1 MSEGITLVDTGF
13 GERPAFCAAWLVVEG
28 GRAAIIDCGTLHSV
42 PRMLAA
48 LDAAGVPRDAV
59 DHLVAT
65 HVHLD
70 HAGGAGALLRE
81 LPGAT
86 LVVHPRGAPHLVDP
100 AKLVA
105 SARQVYGDALFEQA
119 YGGLEP
125 VPPARVREAADGDV
139 LELAGRPLRL
149 VHTPGHAL
157 HHLSVWDAR
166 SRSWFTGDSFGI
178 SYREFDVGGRAFAI
192 PTTSP
197 VQFDPLQMKDSIRR
211 MLAEH
216 PDACHLTHYG
226 TVRGD
231 VQRLGL
237 RLIEQVDAMV
247 ALARFLADADDRQ
260 VALEQALTRLYVDRA
275 RIHGVQAPEHRVP
288 ELLAMDIQLNAQGLI
303 AWIERERRRSV
314 SPSG

>member
-1 MSEGITLVDTGF
+1 MDEGITLVDTGF

-28 GRAAIIDCGTLHSV
+28 GRAAFIDCGSLHSV
-42 PRMLAA
+42 PNMLAA
-48 LDAAGVPRDAV
+48 LDAAGLPRDAV
-59 DHLVAT
+59 DYLIAT

-81 LPGAT
+81 LPSAR

-100 AKLVA
+100 AKLIA
-105 SARQVYGDALFEQA
+105 SARQVYGDALFDRA
-119 YGGLEP
+119 YGGLVP
-125 VPPARVREAADGDV
+125 VPSERVVEAADGQV
-139 LELAGRPLRL
+139 VELAGRPLL
-149 VHTPGHAL
+149 LAHTPGHAL

-178 SYREFDVGGRAFAI
+178 SYREFDVGGRPFAI

-211 MLAEH
+211 MLAER
-216 PDACHLTHYG
+216 PEACHVTHYG

-231 VQRLGL
+231 VQRVGL
-237 RLIEQVDAMV
+237 RLVEQVDAMV
-247 ALARFLADADDRQ
+247 ALAQFLADAPDRHA
-260 VALEQALTRLYVDRA
+260 ALKQALTKLYVDRA
-275 RIHGVQAPEHRVP
+275 RIHGLQEPERLVP
-288 ELLAMDIQLNAQGLI
+288 ELLAMDIELNAQGLI
-303 AWIERERRRSV
+303 AWIERERRKGL